1 MPGTITR
8 PAGRLRPR
16 NALPGSDADGRIQ
29 RLGARALARVQQ
41 PVGRGQ
47 LRFFMLG
54 GTSATLYE
62 CAKND

>member
-1 MPGTITR
+1 MG
-8 PAGRLRPR
+8 GFS
-16 NALPGSDADGRIQ
+16 GSVPEP
-29 RLGARALARVQQ
+29 ALARVQQ